1 MVAANAM
8 RTLHEVIDAHG
19 GMDYWNSL
27 EALEMEISASG
38 FLFTAKRRPILRRV
52 RMRADTREPRCAFF
66 DFPIKGQTS
75 ELIGNVEVRILNS
88 AGKIIARR
96 EDPRAAFRG
105 IRRQFAWDNLDFIYF
120 GGYATWNYLTTP
132 FLLARNGFV
141 VEALEPLHGSLP
153 PLTRLQVTF
162 PDDVPTHSRRQIFY
176 FDDQRLLRRLDYTA
190 EVVGG
195 WAHAAHFCEEYRT
208 FDRLK
213 APSRRKVLPLF
224 FGHKP
229 LPGPILVAIEVHDIT
244 PVPARKVQIPTS
256 RSSIPHQGS

>member
-8 RTLHEVIDAHG
+8 QTLNEAIDAHG

-27 EALEMEISASG
+27 EALEAEISASG
-38 FLFTAKRRPILRRV
+38 FLFTAKRRPILRHV
-52 RMRADTREPRCAFF
+52 RMRAATCEPRFTFF
-66 DFPIKGQTS
+66 DFPKQGQTS
-75 ELIGNVEVRILNS
+75 ELIGNNEVRILNS
-88 AGKIIARR
+88 EGKIIDRR
-96 EDPRAAFRG
+96 ENPRAAFRG
-105 IRRQFAWDNLDFIYF
+105 LRRWFAWDDLDFIYF

-132 FLLARNGFV
+132 FLLARKGFV
-141 VEALEPLHGSLP
+141 VEALEPFHGSLA
-153 PLTRLQVTF
+153 PLSRLKVTF

-195 WAHAAHFCEEYRT
+195 CAHAAHLCEDYHR

-213 APSRRKVLPLF
+213 APTRRKVLPLP

-229 LPGPILVAIEVHDIT
+229 LPGPILVALDVHNIS
-244 PVPARKVQIPTS
+244 PVLGKTM
-256 RSSIPHQGS
+256 